1 MLKGEWG
8 TKQFT
13 GRGTK
18 WWRREALF
26 IVPFLTFEFQV
37 VLAER
42 LFKKQKFLEF
52 KLHMHEYGSSIEQL
66 HCR

>member
-1 MLKGEWG
+1 MN
-8 TKQFT
+8 
-13 GRGTK
+13 
-18 WWRREALF
+18 EALNSLLEGELSGDVGKPSSLYF
-26 IVPFLTFEFQV
+26 FLTFEFQV

-52 KLHMHEYGSSIEQL
+52 KLHVHEYGSSIEQL